1 MEIEIESK
9 RNNPLLN
16 RTEIHFTIKHENEKT
31 PNREIIRSELAEKL
45 NVKKENIIVNTI
57 NGSFGVQ
64 ETTGYAKIYS
74 SLSKSKGLERKH
86 ILKRNKIGVKEDKKE
101 KKEESAPAKQPKEG
115 EAKEQPAEQ
124 PKEEKPAETAE
135 EPPKEEDKSEPTS
148 EPETPAE
155 ETPSEPEKTEE
166 PVEEPPKEEKPA
178 EEPAKEED
186 KPQETPTEEK
196 KE

>member
-16 RTEIHFTIKHENEKT
+16 RTEIHFTIKHVNEKT

-45 NVKKENIIVNTI
+45 NTKKENIIVNTI
-57 NGSFGVQ
+57 NSSFGVQ

-74 SLSKSKGLERKH
+74 SLSKSKGLERRH
-86 ILKRNKIGVKEDKKE
+86 ILKRNKIGVKEDKKG
-101 KKEESAPAKQPKEG
+101 KKEESASAEQPKEG

-124 PKEEKPAETAE
+124 PKEEKPAE
-135 EPPKEEDKSEPTS
+135 PV
-148 EPETPAE
+148 E
-155 ETPSEPEKTEE
+155 ETPSEPKKTEE
-166 PVEEPPKEEKPA
+166 TVEEPKKEEKPV

-186 KPQETPTEEK
+186 KPQETPAEQPKEGEAKEQPKEEKPAEEK

>member
-1 MEIEIESK
+1 MIVMEIEIESK

-16 RTEIHFTIKHENEKT
+16 RTEIHFTIKHVNEKT

-45 NVKKENIIVNTI
+45 NVKKENVIVNTI

-74 SLSKSKGLERKH
+74 SLSKSKSLERKH
-86 ILKRNKIGVKEDKKE
+86 ILKRNNIGTKKE
-101 KKEESAPAKQPKEG
+101 KKEEKE
-115 EAKEQPAEQ
+115 EAPAEQ
-124 PKEEKPAETAE
+124 PKEEKPAEPVE
-135 EPPKEEDKSEPTS
+135 ELPKSEEKS
-148 EPETPAE
+148 EPETPVE

-166 PVEEPPKEEKPA
+166 APA
-178 EEPAKEED
+178 
-186 KPQETPTEEK
+186 EEK